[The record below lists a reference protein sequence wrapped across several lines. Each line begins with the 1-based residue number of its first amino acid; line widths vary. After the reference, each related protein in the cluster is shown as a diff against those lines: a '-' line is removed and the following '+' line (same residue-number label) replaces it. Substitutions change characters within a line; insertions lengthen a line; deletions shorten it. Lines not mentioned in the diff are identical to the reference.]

1 MVQISV
7 DSADNAVDD
16 AAAFQNSVAAADIV
30 DDDVSVVQHSVA
42 SADGVVDDDAAFQ
55 NFVAANDIVLVEAA
69 EIERMDQ
76 LVRLVNALKIEFVE
90 NQVDHGTDPVP
101 LASVVATCVA
111 GSVNH

>member
-7 DSADNAVDD
+7 DSADD

-30 DDDVSVVQHSVA
+30 DDDVSVVQHSVV

-55 NFVAANDIVLVEAA
+55 NFVVADDIVLVEAA
-69 EIERMDQ
+69 EIERM
-76 LVRLVNALKIEFVE
+76 
-90 NQVDHGTDPVP
+90 DHGTDPVP